1 MSCCLFALAFVR
13 SCLVCL
19 TCDVWIKRIHQIG
32 TNLAA
37 KTEQPTALCRPRL
50 YSWHFDGVCKR
61 RCRKRFS
68 SLSNPWSLFFS
79 DFSSF
84 WMSKWSCVC
93 VKWWTTIRNGIK
105 LPLILSTS
113 KLSTRDT
120 SFSPQNV
127 HLFRSSVFVVWC
139 LRVWNLLCAQQRN
152 KHGRSRRT
160 VLKLQNTFWN
170 CENQLALKDR
180 CLLRCGYHGH
190 IISEAESTWLKTIWK
205 FCVIWIQ

>member
-37 KTEQPTALCRPRL
+37 KTKQPTALCRPRL

-93 VKWWTTIRNGIK
+93 VWSGEPQSEMGSNYLWYF
-105 LPLILSTS
+105 PLLNCRLETQAFHRKMFICFEAVSAE
-113 KLSTRDT
+113 KPCVCGVM
-120 SFSPQNV
+120 PQSV
-127 HLFRSSVFVVWC
+127 KSS
-139 LRVWNLLCAQQRN
+139 LR
-152 KHGRSRRT
+152 T
-160 VLKLQNTFWN
+160 
-170 CENQLALKDR
+170 
-180 CLLRCGYHGH
+180 
-190 IISEAESTWLKTIWK
+190 AEE
-205 FCVIWIQ
+205 

>member
-127 HLFRSSVFVVWC
+127 HLFRSCFGREALCLWC
-139 LRVWNLLCAQQRN
+139 DASECEIFSA
-152 KHGRSRRT
+152 HSRGINTEDHAGQFWSSKTLSGTVRT
-160 VLKLQNTFWN
+160 SW
-170 CENQLALKDR
+170 
-180 CLLRCGYHGH
+180 H
-190 IISEAESTWLKTIWK
+190 WK
-205 FCVIWIQ
+205 IDAC